1 MPPTITRYVV
11 SMMKMIGILITEEE
25 HKRLK
30 QWCLDNDT
38 TISGVV
44 REGLVF
50 THCLDVTMIE
60 KVTQTTDEN
69 YTTKTV
75 DIRGT
80 QYNLPTPCQITAR
93 EIIVP
98 DDTPEGDTELLGG
111 LGKVVILN
119 AGWKT
124 VTLLSLK
131 V

>member
-1 MPPTITRYVV
+1 
-11 SMMKMIGILITEEE
+11 MKMIGILITEEE

-30 QWCLDNDT
+30 QWCLDNNT

-44 REGLVF
+44 REGLMF
-50 THCLDVTMIE
+50 THCLDAAMIE
-60 KVTQTTDEN
+60 KVTQATDEN
-69 YTTKTV
+69 YTIKV
-75 DIRGT
+75 IELRGT
-80 QYNLPTPCQITAR
+80 QYNTPIPCQITAR

-98 DDTPEGDTELLGG
+98 DDTPEGDIEMLGG

-124 VTLLSLK
+124 VTPLGLK